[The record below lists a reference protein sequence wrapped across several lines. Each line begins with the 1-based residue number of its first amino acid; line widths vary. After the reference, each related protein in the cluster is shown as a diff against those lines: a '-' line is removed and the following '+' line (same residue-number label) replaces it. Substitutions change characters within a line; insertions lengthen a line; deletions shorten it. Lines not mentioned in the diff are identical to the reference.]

1 MAAALRC
8 TGYKLELTG
17 HQNKTLRPM
26 FVRQKILKG
35 NNSQPDILNHFYVS
49 LRHFSFTFLC
59 CLKSEF

>member
-8 TGYKLELTG
+8 TGHKLELIG
-17 HQNKTLRPM
+17 HQNKTLR
-26 FVRQKILKG
+26 VRQKILKG